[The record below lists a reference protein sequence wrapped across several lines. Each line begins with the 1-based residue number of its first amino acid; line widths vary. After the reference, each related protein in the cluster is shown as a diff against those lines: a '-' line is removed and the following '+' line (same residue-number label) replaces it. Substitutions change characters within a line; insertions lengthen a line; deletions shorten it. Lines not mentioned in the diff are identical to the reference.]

1 MSVTAKFTPQELESM
16 RRYDKKCSQW
26 GDYRLDGDKNYAE
39 IMRLSKTG
47 TIRYR
52 RDARH
57 QIKKMG
63 FSSAAL
69 ARECGMSPGAITEY
83 IRKGKVAASHAYDL
97 LRKTGKPFD
106 YFFEVDHV
114 ADRFAGASNAGE
126 KS

>member
-1 MSVTAKFTPQELESM
+1 MPLIAPFTAQELESM

-26 GDYRLDGDKNYAE
+26 GDYRLDGDENYAE
-39 IMRLSKTG
+39 IVRLSQSG
-47 TIRYR
+47 IIRYR
-52 RDARH
+52 RDAKQ

-83 IRKGKVAASHAYDL
+83 IRKGKAAASHVYDL

-106 YFFEVDHV
+106 YFFEVVKNVD
-114 ADRFAGASNAGE
+114 
-126 KS
+126 